1 MLTKCCEGSPDLF
14 TTTQLKDG
22 RLCRGAQR
30 VAFQLNGEPIP
41 VTQRAKNPPT
51 VLGTQVQ
58 SLGQKDPLEQG
69 MATHPS
75 ILAWEIPRTEK
86 PGGL

>member
-1 MLTKCCEGSPDLF
+1 M
-14 TTTQLKDG
+14 
-22 RLCRGAQR
+22 
-30 VAFQLNGEPIP
+30 
-41 VTQRAKNPPT
+41 TQRAKNPPT

-75 ILAWEIPRTEK
+75 ILAYIYIYTYKYLWLHFIETETQDQTVAQ
-86 PGGL
+86 